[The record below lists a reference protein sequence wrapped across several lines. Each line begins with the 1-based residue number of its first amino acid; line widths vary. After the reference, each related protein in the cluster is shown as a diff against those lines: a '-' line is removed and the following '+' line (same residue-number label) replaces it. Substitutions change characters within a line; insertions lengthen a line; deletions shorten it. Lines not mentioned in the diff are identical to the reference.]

1 MAHCPA
7 NRLDDVRAL
16 LAEIARWPEIE
27 ERKPGIF
34 YLKRDAFLHFHVD
47 REDRRWAD
55 VRDGKSWGAELDLAF
70 GASAPAQARFRREP
84 RRRYQATLAART
96 KRR

>member
-7 NRLDDVRAL
+7 ERLGDLRGL
-16 LAEIARWPEIE
+16 LSEIARWPEIV

-47 REDRRWAD
+47 GAERRWAD

-70 GASAPAQARFRREP
+70 GASAAARARFLREA
-84 RRRYQATLAART
+84 RRRYEATLAAKA